1 MRLWARVPLR
11 VRLVAALMVLLA
23 LALLVISTASA
34 VALRSYLLGRAD
46 GQLAS
51 VAHTINLTVVS
62 RLPRT
67 NVPLP
72 TDFVVGTGNGQG
84 GWDPLLYDPQLQP
97 AALPLV
103 ATNDAALRAHLDRP
117 YTATGLDG
125 KIRWRILVT
134 KVSDDTLVLGE
145 NLSAVDS
152 AMDRVV
158 FVEILV
164 GASVLVALALVGV
177 WLVRVSLAPLVA
189 IERTATA
196 IAGGDLA
203 RRVPELD
210 RRTELGQLSAALN
223 TMLAQ
228 IEAAFQAR
236 AASEQR
242 AVRSEERMRQFVA
255 DASHELRTPL
265 TTIRGFAELYRQGA
279 APDPVDVLSRIEG
292 EAARMGLLVE
302 DLLLLA
308 RLDEERPLDR
318 TPVAL
323 APIVEDSAAAAR
335 AVAPERGVDVDITE
349 PRDLLVVDGDG
360 ARLRQV
366 VGNLVTNALT
376 HTPAGT
382 PVVLRLQPDGS
393 EHVAIEVCDSGPGL
407 TPEQATRVFER
418 FYRVDKSRTRR
429 AATIAAG
436 PAAGSP
442 PGDGPSPAAGPSAA
456 AGLISPHSGAGLG
469 LAIVAAL
476 VAAHGGTVEVHTA
489 PDEGATFRVR
499 LPLSTARAGG
509 TAHDL

>member
-1 MRLWARVPLR
+1 VAGRLRAGRDALARRWGRVPLR
-11 VRLVAALMVLLA
+11 VRLVAALMALLA
-23 LALLVISTASA
+23 FALLVISSASA
-34 VALRSYLLGRAD
+34 FALRSYLLARAD

-62 RLPRT
+62 RMPRT

-72 TDFVVGTGNGQG
+72 TDFVVGTGNSQG
-84 GWDPLLYDPQLQP
+84 GWEALLYDPQLD
-97 AALPLV
+97 AADLPV
-103 ATNDAALRAHLDRP
+103 VVTNDAALRAHLDRP
-117 YTATGLDG
+117 YTATGVDG
-125 KIRWRILVT
+125 KYRWRVLVT
-134 KVSDDTLVLGE
+134 KVSEDTLVLGQ

-164 GASVLVALALVGV
+164 GATVLLALAMVGV
-177 WLVRVSLAPLVA
+177 WLVRVSLGPLVA
-189 IERTATA
+189 MERTATA

-236 AASEQR
+236 ATSEQR

-279 APDPVDVLSRIEG
+279 TSDPVDVLSRIES
-292 EAARMGLLVE
+292 EAARMGLLVD

-308 RLDEERPLDR
+308 RLDQERPLHH

-335 AVAPERGVDVDITE
+335 AVAPERQVEVEIAE
-349 PRDLLVVDGDG
+349 PRDALVVDGDE

-382 PVVLRLQPDGS
+382 PVVLRLERDGDD
-393 EHVAIEVCDSGPGL
+393 HIVVEVSDSGPGL
-407 TPEQATRVFER
+407 TAEQARQVFER
-418 FYRVDKSRTRR
+418 FYRVDRARTRR
-429 AATIAAG
+429 AAMATA
-436 PAAGSP
+436 PTP
-442 PGDGPSPAAGPSAA
+442 
-456 AGLISPHSGAGLG
+456 GLISPHSGAGLG

-476 VAAHGGTVEVHTA
+476 VAAHDGTVEVRTA
-489 PDEGATFRVR
+489 PDEGATFRIR
-499 LPLSTARAGG
+499 LPRSTVATAAA
-509 TAHDL
+509 AHDL